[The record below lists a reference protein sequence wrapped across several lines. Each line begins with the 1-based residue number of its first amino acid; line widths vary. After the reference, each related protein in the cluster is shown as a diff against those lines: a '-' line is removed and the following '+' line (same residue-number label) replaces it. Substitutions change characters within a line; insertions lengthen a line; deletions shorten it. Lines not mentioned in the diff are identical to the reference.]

1 MILLYDEKNVLR
13 WLTQYGPLQ
22 KTQLVKLLNIESLKT
37 CGRILKNLRKS
48 YNVVDLD
55 QGRYY
60 TTDPFARPD
69 PSMITAIWVL
79 IKFANQIDPH
89 AHHPAEIP
97 AQVFFLK
104 ENTSYEIIV
113 LQDGEDHLLK
123 LLQPKP
129 DMKYIIVV
137 PDMNIVEKLQLPDAP
152 CLFATVT
159 PNGYEEPEIT
169 FYTQEE
175 DSD

>member
-1 MILLYDEKNVLR
+1 MVLLEDEKNVLR

-22 KTQLVKLLNIESLKT
+22 KGQLVKLLNIESLKT

-69 PSMITAIWVL
+69 SRMITAVWVL
-79 IKFANQIDPH
+79 IKFASEIDPH
-89 AHHPAEIP
+89 AHYPAEIP
-97 AQVFFLK
+97 SQIFFLK
-104 ENTSYEIIV
+104 ENIGYEILV
-113 LQDGEDHLLK
+113 LRREEEHLVK
-123 LLQPKP
+123 LLRPKP
-129 DMKYIIVV
+129 EMKYIIVV
-137 PDMNIVEKLQLPDAP
+137 PDMDMVEQLQLPDAP

-159 PNGYEEPEIT
+159 PNGFEEPEIT